1 MLSGAGANSVS
12 PYEVDSR
19 MIGIGDSGSE
29 APDAARR
36 IEDEVDNTLRD
47 SFPAS
52 DAPGWTLGWRRHD
65 RAGTKEGE
73 DEEMQKN
80 IPDGISI
87 FNETAH

>member
-29 APDAARR
+29 AADAVRR

-65 RAGTKEGE
+65 RAGTKEEE
-73 DEEMQKN
+73 DEEMRMN
-80 IPDGISI
+80 IPDKRSKY
-87 FNETAH
+87 NKTAH